1 MSILGTP
8 QDLVDPKNL
17 VDPEDLA
24 ACRLLLRNGSKSFFA
39 ASLLLP
45 HHVRVPATAL
55 YAFCRVADDAVD
67 LTNDPASAVAGLN
80 TRLDTIY
87 AGAPADDPVDRALA
101 AVVRSFALP
110 RAHLDAL
117 LDGFVWDGEGRRY
130 ETIGDLRAYAA
141 RVAGTVG
148 VMMTLLMGE
157 RSAATLARACDLG
170 VAMQLTNIARD
181 VGEDA
186 RNGRV
191 YLPLAWMREA
201 GLDPENWLKSPRHE
215 QGLAVVVQRLLAEAA
230 GLYERSRQGITL
242 LPADCRPAIHAAR
255 LVYSDIG
262 AEIARNRHDSVSQR
276 AYVSGPRKLRLLAEA
291 LMTGAAPVGQVQP
304 ALEEVRFLIDAVEN
318 LAPAAATQ
326 RASTVAMTQPTT
338 DHPGRIMRMLD
349 IAEKLERSRNQAWT
363 ITPVS
368 N

>member
-1 MSILGTP
+1 MSIRTTQRP
-8 QDLVDPKNL
+8 MVDPQ
-17 VDPEDLA
+17 DLA

-45 HHVRVPATAL
+45 RHVREPATAL

-67 LTNDPASAVAGLN
+67 LTDDPVSAVAGLN
-80 TRLDTIY
+80 HRLDSIY

-101 AVVRSFALP
+101 AVVSGFALP

-130 ETIGDLRAYAA
+130 ETISDLRAYAA

-157 RSAATLARACDLG
+157 RSAHTLARACDLG

-186 RNGRV
+186 RNGRL
-191 YLPLAWMREA
+191 YLPQAWMREA
-201 GLDPENWLKSPRHE
+201 GLDPDDWLRSPQHDDR
-215 QGLAVVVQRLLAEAA
+215 LAGVVQRLLAEAA
-230 GLYERSRQGITL
+230 DLYDRSRQGITL

-262 AEIARNRHDSVSQR
+262 AEVSRNRYDSVNQR
-276 AYVSGPRKLRLLAEA
+276 AYVTGRRKLRLLAQA
-291 LMTGAAPVGQVQP
+291 LLAGTTPVGKNQP
-304 ALEEVRFLIDAVEN
+304 ALDEVRFLIDAVE
-318 LAPAAATQ
+318 PFAATS
-326 RASTVAMTQPTT
+326 ALPQPAT
-338 DHPGRIMRMLD
+338 DHPGRVSRLLD
-349 IAEKLERSRNQAWT
+349 IAEKLERGRNQAWT

-368 N
+368 S

>member
-1 MSILGTP
+1 MSIRHP
-8 QDLVDPKNL
+8 PRSMVDPQ
-17 VDPEDLA
+17 DLA

-45 HHVRVPATAL
+45 RHVREPATAL

-67 LTNDPASAVAGLN
+67 LTDDPVSAVQRLN
-80 TRLDTIY
+80 ERLDAIY
-87 AGAPADDPVDRALA
+87 AGVPADDPVDRALA
-101 AVVRSFALP
+101 AVVSGFALP

-130 ETIGDLRAYAA
+130 ETISDLRAYAA

-186 RNGRV
+186 RNGRL
-191 YLPLAWMREA
+191 YLPRAWMWEA
-201 GLDPENWLKSPRHE
+201 GLDPDGWLRSPRHDE
-215 QGLAVVVQRLLAEAA
+215 RLGGVVQRLLAEAA
-230 GLYERSRQGITL
+230 GLYDRSRQGIAL

-262 AEIARNRHDSVSQR
+262 AEVARNRFDSFSQR
-276 AYVSGPRKLRLLAEA
+276 AFVTGRRKLRLLAEA
-291 LMTGAAPVGQVQP
+291 LVAGASHAGQSVP
-304 ALEEVRFLIDAVEN
+304 ALDEVRFLIDAVEPLPATTVVSR
-318 LAPAAATQ
+318 LAP
-326 RASTVAMTQPTT
+326 
-338 DHPGRIMRMLD
+338 DHPGRVSRLLD
-349 IAEKLERSRNQAWT
+349 IAEKLERGRNRAWT
-363 ITPVS
+363 INTVS
-368 N
+368 S